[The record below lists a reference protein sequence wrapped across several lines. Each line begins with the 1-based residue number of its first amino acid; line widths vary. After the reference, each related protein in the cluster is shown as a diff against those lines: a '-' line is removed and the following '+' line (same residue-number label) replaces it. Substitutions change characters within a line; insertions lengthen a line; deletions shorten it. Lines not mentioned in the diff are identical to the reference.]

1 MAVEFTRRLF
11 TVDDYYRMAQAGVFA
26 EDERVELIEGEIIE
40 MSPAG
45 SRHAGGINGIA
56 TLLNERKESLPLI
69 ISVQNPVR
77 LDDGTEPQPDIA
89 VLRLREDYYTKSH
102 PTPAD
107 VLLVIEVAD
116 SSLVMDLGM
125 KAKSYARA
133 GIPEYWVFDLVQ
145 NQIVFHAQPENGVYK
160 EVRRVPPD
168 EFVSL
173 RANSSIAIS
182 FSEVFG

>member
-1 MAVEFTRRLF
+1 MAVEFARRRF
-11 TVDDYYRMAQAGVFA
+11 TVDDYYRMAAAGVFR
-26 EDERVELIEGEIIE
+26 EDERVELIDGEIIE

-45 SRHAGGINGIA
+45 SRHAGGVNGIA
-56 TLLNERKESLPLI
+56 TLLNERKANSPFI

-89 VLRLREDYYTKSH
+89 VLRRRDDYYTKSH

-116 SSLVMDLGM
+116 SSLVMDLG
-125 KAKSYARA
+125 AKVRTYARA
-133 GIPEYWVFDLVQ
+133 GIPEYWVFDLVH
-145 NQIVFHAQPENGVYK
+145 NEIVRHAQPEGGTYR
-160 EVRRVPPD
+160 EVRRIPPD

-173 RANSSIAIS
+173 AACPLIAVC
-182 FSEVFG
+182 FSEIFG

>member
-45 SRHAGGINGIA
+45 SRHAGGITGIA
-56 TLLNERKESLPLI
+56 NLLNARKGDSPLLV
-69 ISVQNPVR
+69 SVQNPVR
-77 LDDGTEPQPDIA
+77 LNDGTEPQPDIA
-89 VLRLREDYYTKSH
+89 VLRWRDDYYVGSH

-116 SSLVMDLGM
+116 SSLVMDLVT
-125 KAKSYARA
+125 KAGSYARA
-133 GIPEYWVFDLVQ
+133 GIPEYWVFDLVK
-145 NQIVFHAQPENGVYK
+145 NEIAFHAQPENGVYK

-173 RANSSIAIS
+173 GACPLIAVS